1 MFCQLLPHI
10 RNCRKLPITAPKLPQ
25 LHWHVLTS
33 QLPTASTH
41 AASVTASHALDRPLS
56 KLSSTPAADFV
67 DAAEFLDAA
76 ELLTHTAAES
86 ANAHARCHC
95 RCMLPFLP
103 VVFTSSLGLPTV
115 QTYRQPLLPILSTL
129 PNSSTLPISPVL
141 PNSPLSHCVIPALFR
156 QALGNPRPS
165 PNSRQHTASL
175 AVVCCRTHTLP
186 IFATVTRAAT
196 P

>member
-1 MFCQLLPHI
+1 MFWPTSSPH
-10 RNCRKLPITAPKLPQ
+10 KKLSQLPITVPRTAATALACSP
-25 LHWHVLTS
+25 TR
-33 QLPTASTH
+33 QLPIASTH

-56 KLSSTPAADFV
+56 KSGFV
-67 DAAEFLDAA
+67 AEHLPCFA
-76 ELLTHTAAES
+76 ESLMRTAAES

-115 QTYRQPLLPILSTL
+115 QTYRQPLLPILSML

-156 QALGNPRPS
+156 QALDNPRPS
-165 PNSRQHTASL
+165 LNSRQHTAAL
-175 AVVCCRTHTLP
+175 AVVCCRTHTLS

>member
-1 MFCQLLPHI
+1 MFWPTSPPH
-10 RNCRKLPITAPKLPQ
+10 KKLSQLPITAPRTAATALACSP
-25 LHWHVLTS
+25 TS
-33 QLPTASTH
+33 QLPTTSTH
-41 AASVTASHALDRPLS
+41 AVSVTASHALDRLLS
-56 KLSSTPAADFV
+56 KLSSAPAADFV
-67 DAAEFLDAA
+67 DAAES
-76 ELLTHTAAES
+76 LTHTAAES

-95 RCMLPFLP
+95 QCMLPFLP

-129 PNSSTLPISPVL
+129 PNS
-141 PNSPLSHCVIPALFR
+141 PLSHCVIPALFR
-156 QALGNPRPS
+156 QALNNPRPS
-165 PNSRQHTASL
+165 PNFRQHTASL